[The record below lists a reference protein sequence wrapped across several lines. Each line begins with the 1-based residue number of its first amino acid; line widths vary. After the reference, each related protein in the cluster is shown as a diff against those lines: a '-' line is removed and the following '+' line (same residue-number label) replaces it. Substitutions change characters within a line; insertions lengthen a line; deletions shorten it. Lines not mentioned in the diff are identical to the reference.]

1 MHVLQRFM
9 SITKSS
15 LSVIII
21 AAIDPTSAHHAPL
34 LISKELNHFCH
45 FLHGFSQGVKSDPR
59 YITLQKQNLI
69 NVILNLMR
77 FVISSRF
84 KTTAL

>member
-34 LISKELNHFCH
+34 LISKELNHFCP
-45 FLHGFSQGVKSDPR
+45 FVHGISQSVKSDPS
-59 YITLQKQNLI
+59 YIILRKQNLI
-69 NVILNLMR
+69 KVRN
-77 FVISSRF
+77 S
-84 KTTAL
+84 ALKFIESIK

>member
-45 FLHGFSQGVKSDPR
+45 FVHGISQGVKSDPS
-59 YITLQKQNLI
+59 YITLQKQILI
-69 NVILNLMR
+69 KVRN
-77 FVISSRF
+77 S
-84 KTTAL
+84 ALKFIDSIK